1 MHRRN
6 IAERAIQTW
15 KSHAIG
21 VLCGLPNT
29 CPLGLW
35 CQLLPQ
41 IDMQVNLLRQSNT
54 NPNVCAWT
62 VLKGAHDFN
71 RHPLAPLGIEMHMLT
86 PAKNRR
92 SWGVKSEK
100 CFYIKTS
107 LEHYRYFK
115 GWHPKTRAV
124 QGSETVLF
132 KHKYITAPAVT
143 PADAIIQAAKELE
156 DTIKGKIPP
165 PLAKS
170 GIDRL
175 KECTNIF
182 GAQFTAGNSED
193 GAGPP
198 RVGTRDGAA
207 PPRVE
212 RRDTRGDMAWQRTD
226 KNAKCFLTTL
236 AKGPK

>member
-1 MHRRN
+1 ML
-6 IAERAIQTW
+6 Q
-15 KSHAIG
+15 
-21 VLCGLPNT
+21 
-29 CPLGLW
+29 
-35 CQLLPQ
+35 
-41 IDMQVNLLRQSNT
+41 QSNT

-86 PAKNRR
+86 PAGNRR

-132 KHKYITAPAVT
+132 KHKYITAPTVT
-143 PADAIIQAAKELE
+143 PSDAIIQAAKELE
-156 DTIKGKIPP
+156 DTLKSKIPP

-170 GIDRL
+170 GIDTL
-175 KECTNIF
+175 KQCTIFWHRVHVQRRGGECKT
-182 GAQFTAGNSED
+182 SE
-193 GAGPP
+193 GGHQ
-198 RVGTRDGAA
+198 
-207 PPRVE
+207 
-212 RRDTRGDMAWQRTD
+212 RRRHTCEGGKNKQPGRPGMAKDR
-226 KNAKCFLTTL
+226 
-236 AKGPK
+236 